1 MRHAAIGAKDAR
13 RRGRRRSA
21 STPPRELR
29 LRDGSCGVPCCW
41 NGCGASARATR
52 GRVQCAGRRR
62 RRRMTQSS
70 SAFLLRVCCRSLTS
84 FRIWARLALRSARGW
99 EIGRRGGTPRSMA
112 RRWVVRDRVW
122 RRVCRS
128 GRPLLAAGGQNI
140 PPRQDHQIFW
150 KYRDYFFGR
159 RPRGSPHTRP
169 SCQTFARTTRR
180 ARGSSSVS
188 ALPSSYSRSS
198 RSDGGRRS
206 AGAATAHWTGG
217 PGANDSRRKRRCGS
231 PGHCSRRTV
240 TSPTARRP
248 TLPSSNSSWTEVPPR
263 PRPHTA
269 TRPPRRTTKTTPS
282 F

>member
-1 MRHAAIGAKDAR
+1 MDGGVE
-13 RRGRRRSA
+13 RRGRW
-21 STPPRELR
+21 PG
-29 LRDGSCGVPCCW
+29 DGSCGIAS
-41 NGCGASARATR
+41 GAACVALVARSSPRGGKISPR
-52 GRVQCAGRRR
+52 GRIIR
-62 RRRMTQSS
+62 SS
-70 SAFLLRVCCRSLTS
+70 
-84 FRIWARLALRSARGW
+84 G
-99 EIGRRGGTPRSMA
+99 
-112 RRWVVRDRVW
+112 
-122 RRVCRS
+122 
-128 GRPLLAAGGQNI
+128 NI
-140 PPRQDHQIFW
+140 ATI
-150 KYRDYFFGR
+150 FGR

-188 ALPSSYSRSS
+188 APPSLYSRSS
-198 RSDGGRRS
+198 RSDGGRRY

>member
-1 MRHAAIGAKDAR
+1 MDGGVE
-13 RRGRRRSA
+13 RRGRW
-21 STPPRELR
+21 PG
-29 LRDGSCGVPCCW
+29 DGSCGIAS
-41 NGCGASARATR
+41 GAACVALVAR
-52 GRVQCAGRRR
+52 
-62 RRRMTQSS
+62 SS
-70 SAFLLRVCCRSLTS
+70 
-84 FRIWARLALRSARGW
+84 
-99 EIGRRGGTPRSMA
+99 PR
-112 RRWVVRDRVW
+112 
-122 RRVCRS
+122 
-128 GRPLLAAGGQNI
+128 GGQNI

-169 SCQTFARTTRR
+169 SCRTFARTTRR

-188 ALPSSYSRSS
+188 APPSSYSRSS

-217 PGANDSRRKRRCGS
+217 PGANDSRRKRRSGS

>member
-1 MRHAAIGAKDAR
+1 MDGGVE
-13 RRGRRRSA
+13 RRGRW
-21 STPPRELR
+21 PG
-29 LRDGSCGVPCCW
+29 DGSCGIAS
-41 NGCGASARATR
+41 GAACVALVARSSPR
-52 GRVQCAGRRR
+52 GAKYPPEAG
-62 RRRMTQSS
+62 SS
-70 SAFLLRVCCRSLTS
+70 DLLEIS
-84 FRIWARLALRSARGW
+84 RL
-99 EIGRRGGTPRSMA
+99 
-112 RRWVVRDRVW
+112 
-122 RRVCRS
+122 
-128 GRPLLAAGGQNI
+128 
-140 PPRQDHQIFW
+140 
-150 KYRDYFFGR
+150 FFGR

-188 ALPSSYSRSS
+188 APPSSYSRSS

-217 PGANDSRRKRRCGS
+217 PGANDSRRKRRSGS